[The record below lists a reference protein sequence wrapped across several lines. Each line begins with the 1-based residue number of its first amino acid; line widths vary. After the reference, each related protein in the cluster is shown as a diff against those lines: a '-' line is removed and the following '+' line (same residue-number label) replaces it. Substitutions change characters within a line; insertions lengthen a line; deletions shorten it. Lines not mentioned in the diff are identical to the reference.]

1 MALTDVAATRMP
13 PLARSPSRHFGMRAR
28 PPLLVPVTTPKPP
41 HPIKDAARR
50 HWAQMQ
56 ALVLRLRIAFPLPS
70 IPGIWPTLQVPRLPQ
85 LRFPQLRL
93 RSVLHFLDQFR
104 PSLRSRPDRSRKAAL
119 YALLY
124 ADLRH
129 TLPRLLAYMG
139 ALAMLAGGPVYL
151 LRAAPVA
158 AAIEP
163 AQRPEWTAV
172 SKPFPAFALSM
183 PELASAGTNYEVR
196 RHSEGGGRKDIRS
209 WGDVGIDGPHFT
221 LEIYRPGSEFIRFS
235 DAPHEIAVRTEERV
249 AVRNIRSAEPVES
262 KFGPIPAVGFSDKPD
277 GSRRCIGFVRDF
289 EHPRMQIA
297 GWYCAAGAEEVERGM
312 VSCALDRLT
321 LLAGGNDAKLGE
333 LFARAEL
340 KRHFC
345 GQRSVLLTPT
355 PKLSPAPAAT
365 LRGGLS
371 AR

>member
-1 MALTDVAATRMP
+1 M
-13 PLARSPSRHFGMRAR
+13 
-28 PPLLVPVTTPKPP
+28 
-41 HPIKDAARR
+41 
-50 HWAQMQ
+50 
-56 ALVLRLRIAFPLPS
+56 LRLRTAFPLP
-70 IPGIWPTLQVPRLPQ
+70 PVPRLWLQQFRLPQ
-85 LRFPQLRL
+85 LRLQ
-93 RSVLHFLDQFR
+93 SVLHFLDQFR
-104 PSLRSRPDRSRKAAL
+104 PSLRSRPDWSRKAAL

-129 TLPRLLAYMG
+129 TLPRLLAYVG
-139 ALAMLAGGPVYL
+139 AVAMLAGGAIHL
-151 LRAAPVA
+151 FRSAPVA

-163 AQRPEWTAV
+163 ASRAEWTAI

-196 RHSEGGGRKDIRS
+196 RHSDGGGRKDILS
-209 WGDVGIDGPHFT
+209 WGDAGISGPHFT
-221 LEIYRPGSEFIRFS
+221 LEIYRPGTEFIRFS
-235 DAPHEIAVRTEERV
+235 DAPHELAARTEERV
-249 AVRNIRSAEPVES
+249 PVRNIHSAEPVES
-262 KFGPIPAVGFSDKPD
+262 KFGPIPAVAFSDKPD
-277 GSRRCIGFVRDF
+277 GSRPCIGFVRDF
-289 EHPRMQIA
+289 ERPRMQIA
-297 GWYCAAGAEEVERGM
+297 GWYCAAGTEDEERGM